1 MQDSNR
7 LIHLQR
13 VTCYHYTNVLCGRLR
28 VLFLCLLAETS
39 RPWGLA
45 SPQSCV
51 LLTPSSASCPMV
63 QAPHGFIRI
72 GWPAINEEKAGF
84 VAFQALTFRCFVCPK
99 PVQQLGTQEMIL
111 TDCLISANEE
121 SNHCGPGR
129 TWTCDRRMMNSPLWP
144 AKLRVRVERCSH
156 EFRSDM
162 KY

>member
-1 MQDSNR
+1 MVKTPVEGGQPPLCQIQTLSSWKDMQDSNR

-63 QAPHGFIRI
+63 QVPHGFIRI
-72 GWPAINEEKAGF
+72 G
-84 VAFQALTFRCFVCPK
+84 
-99 PVQQLGTQEMIL
+99 
-111 TDCLISANEE
+111 
-121 SNHCGPGR
+121 
-129 TWTCDRRMMNSPLWP
+129 
-144 AKLRVRVERCSH
+144 
-156 EFRSDM
+156 
-162 KY
+162 